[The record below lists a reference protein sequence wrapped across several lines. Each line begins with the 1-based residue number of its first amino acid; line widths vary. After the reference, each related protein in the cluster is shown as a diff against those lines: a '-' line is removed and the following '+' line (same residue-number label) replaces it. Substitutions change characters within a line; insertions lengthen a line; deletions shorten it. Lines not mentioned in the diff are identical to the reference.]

1 MQTIAILGTGGWGTA
16 LAVHLART
24 GHDVHLWGRDAS
36 LVARMRQTRENDVY
50 LPGIALPPCVT
61 PCAALDEAIAGASML
76 VVAIPSHGLRATLA
90 QAVPYLPGS
99 IPIVSTVKGLE
110 QDTHLR
116 MSEVIAQEMR
126 RGGVRLGAGRADA
139 SGAGGSRVGVGSGAG
154 ISTQTSDAAN
164 TACPHP
170 IVVLSGP
177 SFAAEFARG
186 LPTLVVVASTDRP
199 AAHQVQHE
207 FRSRGFRLYLAHD
220 VVGVELG
227 GALKN
232 IIAIAAGVVES
243 LGLGHN
249 AMAALIT
256 RGLAEMS
263 RLATAMGGSAETLA
277 GLSGL
282 GDLVLTC
289 TGQLS
294 RNRHVGIELGRGRAL
309 PEILASMKMVAEGV
323 RTTRVALELGAQHGI
338 ELPITAQ
345 MAEVLEGRKS
355 PRDAVEDLML
365 RPPRAEADA
374 QAQPPGEN

>member
-1 MQTIAILGTGGWGTA
+1 MHTIAVLGAGGWGTA
-16 LAVHLART
+16 LAVHLGRS
-24 GHDVHLWGRDAS
+24 GHDVRLWGRDAA
-36 LVARMRQTRENDVY
+36 LIARMREMRENTDY

-61 PCAALDEAIAGASML
+61 PCVALDETLGEASMV
-76 VVAIPSHGLRATLA
+76 VVAVPSHGLRHTLA
-90 QAVPYLPGS
+90 RAVTHLPAAV
-99 IPIVSTVKGLE
+99 PIVSTVKGLE
-110 QDTHLR
+110 EHTLLR
-116 MSEVIAQEMR
+116 MSEVIAQE
-126 RGGVRLGAGRADA
+126 VATAG
-139 SGAGGSRVGVGSGAG
+139 
-154 ISTQTSDAAN
+154 
-164 TACPHP
+164 PHP

-177 SFAAEFARG
+177 SFASEFARG
-186 LPTLVVVASTDRP
+186 LPTLVVVASTDRV

-207 FRSRGFRLYLAHD
+207 FRNRGFRLYLAHD
-220 VVGVELG
+220 VIGVELG

-263 RLATAMGGSAETLA
+263 RLATAMGGCAETLA

-289 TGQLS
+289 TGQQS
-294 RNRHVGIELGRGRAL
+294 RNRHVGLELGRGKSL
-309 PEILASMKMVAEGV
+309 SEVLGGMKMVAEGV
-323 RTTRVALELGAQHGI
+323 RTTRVALQLGARHGI

-345 MAEVLEGRKS
+345 MAEVLDGRKS

-365 RPPRAEADA
+365 RPPRAESDGA
-374 QAQPPGEN
+374 